1 MLKRDHLYHHN
12 KSHFQPPLGGCVLK
26 LYGQA
31 YIGGQNGPAAFRRL
45 CVETANAKA
54 YLKRIEPQPP
64 LGGCVLK
71 H

>member
-1 MLKRDHLYHHN
+1 MA
-12 KSHFQPPLGGCVLK
+12 QPPLGGCVLK
-26 LYGQA
+26 HSLKHKSTLVV
-31 YIGGQNGPAAFRRL
+31 GPAAFRRL

-71 H
+71 QIAL